1 MSCKGK
7 KGDAYKK
14 CMKKYRE
21 DSKRSFPTFNQ
32 KKDTVVS
39 AKSKNLNMAHR
50 ISTLKASSAS
60 IGGKSGAVKGLRKTQ
75 KRYKNNST
83 GNYIV
88 KTKVKKA
95 LK

>member
-1 MSCKGK
+1 
-7 KGDAYKK
+7 
-14 CMKKYRE
+14 
-21 DSKRSFPTFNQ
+21 
-32 KKDTVVS
+32 
-39 AKSKNLNMAHR
+39 MAHR

-75 KRYKNNST
+75 KTYKNNST